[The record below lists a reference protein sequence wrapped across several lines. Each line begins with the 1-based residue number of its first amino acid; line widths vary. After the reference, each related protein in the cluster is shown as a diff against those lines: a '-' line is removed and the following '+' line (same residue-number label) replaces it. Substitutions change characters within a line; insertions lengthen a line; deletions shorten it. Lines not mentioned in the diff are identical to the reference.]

1 MADEAVKTEP
11 KTTAQEQALA
21 LKIAEAEKR
30 VAEANEARK
39 ELDRQLKWL
48 KRSTPGIDAEI
59 IRLIETKDDASRKW
73 VGDLRQQATDTLWRK
88 SETERMRAEE
98 EAARKAAEA
107 ERIAK
112 ATAPAPA
119 QQQVAKPGGAAA

>member
-39 ELDRQLKWL
+39 ELGSSPVTW
-48 KRSTPGIDAEI
+48 
-59 IRLIETKDDASRKW
+59 
-73 VGDLRQQATDTLWRK
+73 
-88 SETERMRAEE
+88 
-98 EAARKAAEA
+98 
-107 ERIAK
+107 
-112 ATAPAPA
+112 
-119 QQQVAKPGGAAA
+119 